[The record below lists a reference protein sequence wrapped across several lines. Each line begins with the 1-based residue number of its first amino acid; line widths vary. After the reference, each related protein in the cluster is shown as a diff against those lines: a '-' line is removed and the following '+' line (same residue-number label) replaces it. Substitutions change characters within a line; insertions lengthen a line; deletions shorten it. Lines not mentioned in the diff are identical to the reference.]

1 MTAAAGD
8 GATRLAVGFSLR
20 GRFSMALISDAFYY
34 RDH

>member
-8 GATRLAVGFSLR
+8 GATRLAAGVSVW